1 MGAVR
6 LIIFFSAAA
15 SSMVLLAAGFLKGV
29 DLFAFLM
36 DLRQWKSVPLWLAAI
51 ATPLIPVVE
60 IVFGAMFVLG
70 LRRRLAAFASVVLV
84 IVLSAA
90 YLIEYSLGGTP
101 SCGCFGALS
110 RASSGVEGDIV
121 STLIRNGLM
130 GVAWCAWLA
139 TARAFDPSVR
149 PASRKLD
156 GQTSAVRGGSAVAG
170 TRAFS
175 LIELLVVILIVAVLL
190 AITLPSIKNFRR
202 NSAKAVMASDLRQHA
217 TIFSAYS
224 GDFRGFLPYFT
235 DPVNSPMSFTEPI
248 SGINL
253 PQTFYF
259 DANWMWTL
267 ALSQSYYAGNVN
279 DPTFQPPNERTG
291 RRDRAMSYFGYMY
304 PCVFIT
310 DPLYF
315 SGDRRDDRSQLRGT
329 QLSEVL
335 FPSDK
340 SLIVNQRWYSD
351 PTVQGGNDP
360 HSSSSPSI
368 HVAMTDTAW
377 VTIPPDRY
385 LVHQFGDGWDLPLTR
400 DVGGTRSIASH
411 TTMGVRGRD
420 RR

>member
-1 MGAVR
+1 MGLVR
-6 LIIFFSAAA
+6 LAIFISAVA
-15 SSMVLLAAGFLKGV
+15 SSIVLLAAGFLKGV

-70 LRRRLAAFASVVLV
+70 LRRRVAAFASVSLV
-84 IVLSAA
+84 AILSAA
-90 YLIEYSLGGTP
+90 YLFEYSQGGTP

-110 RASSGVEGDIV
+110 RASGVEGDLV
-121 STLIRNGLM
+121 TTLVRNGLM
-130 GVAWCAWLA
+130 ASAWIGWLA
-139 TARAFDPSVR
+139 TATASQSTASVGVATDDR
-149 PASRKLD
+149 LHLTENQA
-156 GQTSAVRGGSAVAG
+156 SAVPVG
-170 TRAFS
+170 RAFS
-175 LIELLVVILIVAVLL
+175 LIEVLVVILIVAVLL
-190 AITLPSIKNFRR
+190 AITLPSITNFRR

-224 GDFRGFLPYFT
+224 NDFRGFLPYFT
-235 DPVNSPMSFTEPI
+235 DPVNSPMSFTEPV

-259 DANWMWTL
+259 DASWMWTL

-340 SLIVNQRWYSD
+340 TLIVNQRWYSD
-351 PTVQGGNDP
+351 PTVQSTNNP
-360 HSSSSPSI
+360 HSAASPSI

-377 VTIPPDRY
+377 VSIPPERY
-385 LVHQFGDGWDLPLTR
+385 IVHQFGDGWDLPLTR
-400 DVGGTRSIASH
+400 DVGGTSSIASH
-411 TTMGVRGRD
+411 TTLGVRGRD